1 MANNYWRG
9 TTNSNWGTST
19 NWSLSLVPTASDGNI
34 TVFDG
39 TSPNCT
45 TDAGGKVCNAIN
57 FSAYT
62 NTITMTNTITVSGNI
77 TLGSGMHVSGA
88 SSLIMNGAFTAQ
100 SNGFA
105 WPNGLT
111 LQGGSSPTWT
121 LSDTWV
127 IGGLLTVTTTNS
139 TIAGVIQAAT
149 CSITA
154 GTLTLGGN
162 ITITGLTTIASAVV
176 LNGPSYTL
184 STGGLNHGS
193 TVTGTIF
200 SIILT
205 GGTWTATGSGYLGVP
220 LTFAGNVTLASI
232 VAFGGANN
240 PTMSLTSGSVTVG
253 TGVIHIGA
261 SCILNVPTI
270 SWYNL
275 IIDSA
280 SGTTVTLNGNLV
292 ITNTFTLYNSYAVTF
307 SGTGTLTLSQPITF
321 QSISGSSFTCP
332 ISGTSCTFPDYNIT
346 LGTST
351 WSGTVTVT
359 GGTHTITLNGTMT
372 AVTLSL
378 PTSANVTIAGTGGWS
393 VGTTNII
400 PSGSTYTLTLHAG
413 ATYTWTTLLSI
424 NPANIGIAY
433 TLTSDSGSV
442 SAIVNLSYGASQLL
456 AFVNATRIDSSGG
469 QTIFSYKGVLTTVK
483 NWATGISN
491 GNLTNPLTG
500 AANTVSGVT
509 YDKSGNI
516 LGSCTVYLFR
526 DNGNSTATFVAATTS
541 NAGTGAYSF
550 TVYSGSTYFVV
561 AFGVKSAVD
570 VFDCTDR
577 IVTAV

>member
-19 NWSLSLVPTASDGNI
+19 NWSLSLVPTASDGNVA
-34 TVFDG
+34 VFDG
-39 TSPNCT
+39 SSPNCT
-45 TDAGGKVCNAIN
+45 TDASGKVCNAIDFTN
-57 FSAYT
+57 YT
-62 NTITMTNTITVSGNI
+62 NTITMTNSITVSGNI

-88 SSLIMNGAFTAQ
+88 SSIVMNGAFTAQ
-100 SNGFA
+100 SNGFS

-121 LSDTWV
+121 LSGTWV

-149 CSITA
+149 CSIAA

-162 ITITGLTTIASAVV
+162 ITITGLTTIPSAIV
-176 LNGPSYTL
+176 LNGASYTL

-193 TVTGTIF
+193 TVTGTIS

-205 GGTWTATGSGYLGVP
+205 GGTWTSVASGYLGVP
-220 LTFAGNVTLASI
+220 LTFAGSVTLASI

-270 SWYNL
+270 SWYNFTQ
-275 IIDSA
+275 D
-280 SGTTVTLNGNLV
+280 TVTGIVITLNGNLV
-292 ITNTFTLYNSYAVTF
+292 ITNTLTLSNSYAITM
-307 SGTGTLTLSQPITF
+307 SGTGTLILTLSPTLPNLNGV
-321 QSISGSSFTCP
+321 SITCP
-332 ISGTSCTFPDYNIT
+332 ISGVNLTFPDYNIT

-351 WSGTVTVT
+351 WSGTVTIT

-372 AVTLSL
+372 VNILAL
-378 PTSANVTIAGTGGWS
+378 PTGANVTFGGTGGFTANTIS
-393 VGTTNII
+393 FI
-400 PSGSTYTLTLHAG
+400 PAGSTYTLTLHAG
-413 ATYTWTTLLSI
+413 STYTVNTTLSI
-424 NPANIGIAY
+424 TPANSTLAY
-433 TLTSDSGSV
+433 TITSDSGSV
-442 SAIVNLSYGASQLL
+442 QAIFNLGPSASHTL

-469 QTIFSYKGVLTTVK
+469 PAIYSYKGTLTTVK
-483 NWATGISN
+483 NWATGIAH

-500 AANTVSGVT
+500 AANTVAGVT
-509 YDKSGNI
+509 YDKGGNV
-516 LGSCTVYLFR
+516 LGSCTVYLFK
-526 DNGNSTATFVAATTS
+526 DNGDSTATFVAGLGLTALLYSQAQHTS
-541 NAGTGAYSF
+541 LLHSE
-550 TVYSGSTYFVV
+550 
-561 AFGVKSAVD
+561 
-570 VFDCTDR
+570 
-577 IVTAV
+577 

>member
-1 MANNYWRG
+1 M
-9 TTNSNWGTST
+9 TLLI
-19 NWSLSLVPTASDGNI
+19 SLR
-34 TVFDG
+34 
-39 TSPNCT
+39 
-45 TDAGGKVCNAIN
+45 
-57 FSAYT
+57 
-62 NTITMTNTITVSGNI
+62 
-77 TLGSGMHVSGA
+77 
-88 SSLIMNGAFTAQ
+88 
-100 SNGFA
+100 
-105 WPNGLT
+105 LT

-121 LSDTWV
+121 LSGTWV

-149 CSITA
+149 CSIGA
-154 GTLTLGGN
+154 GTVTLGGN
-162 ITITGLTTIASAVV
+162 ITITGLTTIAGSVV
-176 LNGPSYTL
+176 LNGASYTL
-184 STGGLNHGS
+184 STGGLNHGG
-193 TVTGTIF
+193 TVTGTIS

-205 GGTWTATGSGYLGVP
+205 GGTWTSTQAANYLSVP
-220 LTFAGNVTLASI
+220 LTFAGSVTLAS
-232 VAFGGANN
+232 VVSFSGGANN

-270 SWYNL
+270 SWYNFTQDNFTG
-275 IIDSA
+275 IVI
-280 SGTTVTLNGNLV
+280 TLNGNLV
-292 ITNTFTLYNSYAVTF
+292 ITNTFTLSNSYVITM
-307 SGTGTLTLSQPITF
+307 SGTGTLTLTLAPTLPNSNGV
-321 QSISGSSFTCP
+321 SITCP
-332 ISGTSCTFPDYNIT
+332 ISGVNLTFPDYNIT

-372 AVTLSL
+372 VATLAL
-378 PTSANVTIAGTGGWS
+378 PTGANVTFGGSGGFSAGTIS
-393 VGTTNII
+393 FT

-413 ATYTWTTLLSI
+413 STYTVTTTLSI
-424 NPANIGIAY
+424 TPANAATSY
-433 TLTSDSGSV
+433 TITSDSGSV
-442 SAIVNLSYGASQLL
+442 QAIFNLGPSAATTL

-469 QTIFSYKGVLTTVK
+469 PAIYSYKGTLTSCK
-483 NWATGISN
+483 NWATGIAH

-516 LGSCTVYLFR
+516 LGSCTVYLFK
-526 DNGNSTATFVAATTS
+526 DNGDSTATFIGATTS

-550 TVYSGSTYFVV
+550 TVYPGSTYFVV

-577 IVTAV
+577 ILTAA